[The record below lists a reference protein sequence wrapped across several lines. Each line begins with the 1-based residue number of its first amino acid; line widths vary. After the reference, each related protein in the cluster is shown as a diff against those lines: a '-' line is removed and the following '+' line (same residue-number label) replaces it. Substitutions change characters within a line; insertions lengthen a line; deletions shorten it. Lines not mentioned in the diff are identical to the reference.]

1 MILLPTT
8 ELTTGT
14 LEGWCSN
21 AITCVAQ
28 QQPMAKRSRDI
39 AEGRAAK
46 SASHS
51 SSKRCDKDSGA
62 REAA

>member
-1 MILLPTT
+1 MSLPSTT
-8 ELTTGT
+8 ELVTGT
-14 LEGWCSN
+14 LEGWYSR

-51 SSKRCDKDSGA
+51 SSNRCDKDSGA
-62 REAA
+62 RQAA